1 MTKKTRR
8 KYDAVMLVRLV
19 KEEKKKVAL
28 AAQKND
34 LGEAGVMRFLVRKCV
49 DAEGNIYTPEIA
61 VVK

>member
-28 AAQKND
+28 AADVND
-34 LGEAGVMRFLVRKCV
+34 LGEAGVVRFLVRKCI
-49 DAEGNIYTPEIA
+49 DSEGNLYTPPTEL
-61 VVK
+61 

>member
-28 AAQKND
+28 AADVND
-34 LGEAGVMRFLVRKCV
+34 LGEAGVVRFLVRKCI
-49 DAEGNIYTPEIA
+49 DSEGNLYTPETET
-61 VVK
+61 VK